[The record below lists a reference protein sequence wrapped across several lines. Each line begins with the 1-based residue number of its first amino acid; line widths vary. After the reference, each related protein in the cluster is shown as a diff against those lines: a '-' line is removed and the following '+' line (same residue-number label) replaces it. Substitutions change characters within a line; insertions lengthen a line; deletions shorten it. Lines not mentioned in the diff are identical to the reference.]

1 MPIAM
6 TLEGTQERKPQG
18 VPRQKKIPVKLM
30 KEGSEG
36 KEIST
41 PLDRPNPSLAAP
53 TTKVIGRIKGSNKT
67 QTNYPTVPDQSTLP
81 RVVRR
86 KVDHSK
92 EYQSSKDW
100 IPDQLGIPT

>member
-1 MPIAM
+1 M

-18 VPRQKKIPVKLM
+18 VPRQKKIPVKLT

-36 KEIST
+36 KEIIIH
-41 PLDRPNPSLAAP
+41 LGRPNPPMASP

-67 QTNYPTVPDQSTLP
+67 QINCPTVPDRSTLP
-81 RVVRR
+81 RVVRG
-86 KVDHSK
+86 KADHSI